1 MKTTFIALAALM
13 AVLSN
18 LSGKQT
24 TFRAGPVITDINYD
38 ALSKAIAESSEKKKK
53 KKKKVDTSKLEDIS
67 KYLKS
72 TRRPTTPQEVT
83 IVYLVGKEQYE
94 NIFAHYRLRIGMRNF
109 EREGYKTLLHAD
121 LINTKYKLLINERK
135 K

>member
-1 MKTTFIALAALM
+1 MKTTFIAFAALM

-24 TFRAGPVITDINYD
+24 TFRAGPVITDINYN
-38 ALSKAIAESSEKKKK
+38 ALSKAITESSEKK

>member
-24 TFRAGPVITDINYD
+24 TFRAGPVITDINYN
-38 ALSKAIAESSEKKKK
+38 ALSKAITESSDKK

-121 LINTKYKLLINERK
+121 LINTKYKLLINEHK

>member
-1 MKTTFIALAALM
+1 MKTTFIAITALM
-13 AVLSN
+13 AVLYN

-24 TFRAGPVITDINYD
+24 TFRAGPVTTDINYNV
-38 ALSKAIAESSEKKKK
+38 LSKAITESSEKNR
-53 KKKKVDTSKLEDIS
+53 KKKVDASKLEGIS

-109 EREGYKTLLHAD
+109 EKEGYKTLLHAD
-121 LINTKYKLLINERK
+121 LINTKYKLLIDERK

>member
-1 MKTTFIALAALM
+1 MKTTFIAFAALM
-13 AVLSN
+13 AVLFN

-24 TFRAGPVITDINYD
+24 TFRAGPVITDINYN
-38 ALSKAIAESSEKKKK
+38 ALSKAITESSDKK

>member
-1 MKTTFIALAALM
+1 MKTTFIAFTALM

-24 TFRAGPVITDINYD
+24 TFRAGPVITDINYN
-38 ALSKAIAESSEKKKK
+38 ALSKAITESSDKK

>member
-1 MKTTFIALAALM
+1 MKTTFITLAALM

-24 TFRAGPVITDINYD
+24 TFRAGPVITDINYN
-38 ALSKAIAESSEKKKK
+38 ALSKAIAESSEKK

-121 LINTKYKLLINERK
+121 LINTKYKLLINEHK

>member
-1 MKTTFIALAALM
+1 MKTTFIAFAALM

-24 TFRAGPVITDINYD
+24 TFRAGPVITDINYN
-38 ALSKAIAESSEKKKK
+38 ALSKAITESSDKK

-121 LINTKYKLLINERK
+121 LINTKYKLLINEHK

>member
-1 MKTTFIALAALM
+1 MKTTFIAFAALM

-24 TFRAGPVITDINYD
+24 TFRAGPVIADINYN
-38 ALSKAIAESSEKKKK
+38 ALSKAITESSDKK

-72 TRRPTTPQEVT
+72 TRRPTTPREVT

>member
-1 MKTTFIALAALM
+1 MKTTFIAFAALM

-24 TFRAGPVITDINYD
+24 TFRAGPVITDINYN
-38 ALSKAIAESSEKKKK
+38 ALSKAITESSDKK

-121 LINTKYKLLINERK
+121 LINTKYKLLVNEHK

>member
-1 MKTTFIALAALM
+1 MKTTFIAFAALM

-24 TFRAGPVITDINYD
+24 TFRAGPVITDINYN
-38 ALSKAIAESSEKKKK
+38 ALSKAITESSEKK

-121 LINTKYKLLINERK
+121 LINTKYKLLINEHK

>member
-1 MKTTFIALAALM
+1 MKTTFIAFTALM

-24 TFRAGPVITDINYD
+24 TFRAGPVITDINYN
-38 ALSKAIAESSEKKKK
+38 ALSKAIAESSEKK

>member
-1 MKTTFIALAALM
+1 MKTTFIAFAALM

-24 TFRAGPVITDINYD
+24 TFRAGPVITDINYN
-38 ALSKAIAESSEKKKK
+38 ALSKAITESSDKK

-72 TRRPTTPQEVT
+72 TRRPTTPREVT

-94 NIFAHYRLRIGMRNF
+94 NIFVHYRLRIGMRNF

>member
-24 TFRAGPVITDINYD
+24 TFRAGPVITDINYN
-38 ALSKAIAESSEKKKK
+38 ALSKAIAESSEKK

-121 LINTKYKLLINERK
+121 LINTKYKLLINEHK

>member
-1 MKTTFIALAALM
+1 MKTTFIAFAALM

-24 TFRAGPVITDINYD
+24 TFRAGPVITDINYN
-38 ALSKAIAESSEKKKK
+38 ALSKAITESSDKK